1 MFLQQHANSAFISLL
16 KSGIL
21 LPQQGRYLRYRR
33 IHFKSMQQHDLSI
46 RNPRKVKALL
56 VMFVP
61 LSSFNSEEIDVKED
75 RKYEENE
82 LL

>member
-1 MFLQQHANSAFISLL
+1 
-16 KSGIL
+16 
-21 LPQQGRYLRYRR
+21 
-33 IHFKSMQQHDLSI
+33 MQQHDLSI